1 MSAEETAAL
10 IAGNAD
16 VMLAMRILAG
26 FAGKAGLAT
35 EVRAGG
41 GLGGL
46 MVGPTEAGA
55 TGDVA
60 GLGLR
65 VARLAVAILN
75 PLI

>member
-1 MSAEETAAL
+1 
-10 IAGNAD
+10 
-16 VMLAMRILAG
+16 
-26 FAGKAGLAT
+26 
-35 EVRAGG
+35 
-41 GLGGL
+41 

-65 VARLAVAILN
+65 VAHLAVAILN